1 LIEAPQADVGLIGAT
16 LLPLQN
22 VQAKAGTYLK
32 VQLAAADLLSNNSA
46 IRSAGSEFQRG
57 IRSFSQA
64 SYQTEEYGL
73 EELLDDGSVEDLNR
87 FFAVESETARFLL
100 RQIKLGHEKRVADL
114 LWAGSTPFT
123 TADQTR
129 AIAYTNTN
137 IATVDVA
144 RDVAAA
150 KLALNKLGYEP
161 NCIAMSANVFELIR
175 RSTLLQNQFFGVIS
189 NTGARLLSEAEIA
202 AALGV
207 QTLAVG
213 RAAYNTANKGK
224 SYSGSFIVP
233 DSKIVVGQIA
243 GGEFT
248 AGGIGRTLVWA
259 ADAAGFVSE
268 SYRDEARR
276 SNVLRVRM
284 NTDEVVID
292 SNAAVRITTDYS
304 AS

>member
-1 LIEAPQADVGLIGAT
+1 LGFHFIGSLGGVVGEKSKQSRIGFVGFCDGFEVCEFIPQLVKRLAVAQCVEKGLQNLAIFWRKSRGELIGFFRKIAVCVVHSLGDSLDFRRWCLCWLSR
-16 LLPLQN
+16 LL
-22 VQAKAGTYLK
+22 V
-32 VQLAAADLLSNNSA
+32 VFFVRDFAAD
-46 IRSAGSEFQRG
+46 F
-57 IRSFSQA
+57 F
-64 SYQTEEYGL
+64 
-73 EELLDDGSVEDLNR
+73 VEVLHESPLN
-87 FFAVESETARFLL
+87 L
-100 RQIKLGHEKRVADL
+100 RAD
-114 LWAGSTPFT
+114 A
-123 TADQTR
+123 
-129 AIAYTNTN
+129 
-137 IATVDVA
+137 VDVV

-150 KLALNKLGYEP
+150 KLVLAKSGYEA
-161 NCIAMSANVFELIR
+161 NCVAMSANVFEYIR

-189 NTGARLLSEAEIA
+189 NTGARLLNEAEIA

-233 DSKIVVGQIA
+233 DSKIIVGQIA

-292 SNAAVRITTDYS
+292 SNAAVRITTNYS